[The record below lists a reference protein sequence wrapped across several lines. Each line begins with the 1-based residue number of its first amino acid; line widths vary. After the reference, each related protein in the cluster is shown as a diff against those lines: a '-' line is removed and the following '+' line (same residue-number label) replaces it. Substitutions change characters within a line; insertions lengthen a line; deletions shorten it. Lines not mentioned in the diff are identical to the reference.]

1 MKRYLLHVIA
11 LCLLA
16 NLGGCAT
23 FSAEPIAAQVV
34 DADTGEP
41 IEGVVVVAHW
51 ELHGGSFTGDALP
64 CGVAG
69 VEEAVTDQEGR
80 FQLPGFGPIRVSCDV
95 QIWNPMLIFF
105 KPGYEPY
112 AVNNS
117 AGAATTNPLETVSV
131 SRSDWDGKVITLA
144 KNRDMDLRKET
155 SSYALDFGGLNT
167 LWLSFV
173 VNYPGGC
180 YWKQIPNML
189 RAVMAQ
195 ENVFHEAGNNLGS
208 IASTLI
214 ANDDHF
220 QKIAPQCGSPKAFI
234 EGLEK

>member
-1 MKRYLLHVIA
+1 MTRHLLQIIT
-11 LCLLA
+11 LCLLCS
-16 NLGGCAT
+16 LGGCAT

-34 DADTGEP
+34 DADTGQP

-80 FQLPGFGPIRVSCDV
+80 FHLPGFGPVRVSCDV
-95 QIWNPMLIFF
+95 QIWNPDLIFF
-105 KPGYEPY
+105 KPGYEPKS
-112 AVNNS
+112 VNN
-117 AGAATTNPLETVSV
+117 ATTNPLETVSV
-131 SRSDWDGKVITLA
+131 SRSQWDGKVITLSN
-144 KNRDMDLRKET
+144 NRNQDLR
-155 SSYALDFGGLNT
+155 SDQADSYALDFGSLN
-167 LWLSFV
+167 LNFLGFV
-173 VNYPGGC
+173 TYYPAGC
-180 YWKQIPNML
+180 YWKKVPNML

-195 ENVFHEAGNNLGS
+195 EQEFHAAGNNLGS

-214 ANDDHF
+214 ANNDHL

-234 EGLEK
+234 EGLNK